1 MRLQKYLA
9 ECGVAS
15 RRKAEELIADG
26 RVSVNGT
33 VVRTMGVEVD
43 PAADSV
49 YFDGAPLEYNHKK
62 AYIAFHKPKGMVTTA
77 YDPQGR
83 MTVMEAVADAEISHL
98 HPVGR
103 LDYDTSGLLILTN
116 DGEMTY
122 RATHPKYEL
131 EKTYRALVRGIVP
144 HLAVERLKKGVRLDG
159 YVTRPAKVEV
169 VKMNRNSTEL
179 LITIHEGKNRQ
190 VRKMCAAIGY
200 PVIELERTQFGPV
213 RLGNLLV
220 GQWRK
225 LRPAE
230 IQELT
235 GVYYNDRN

>member
-15 RRKAEELIADG
+15 RRKSEEFIADG
-26 RVSVNGT
+26 RVSVNGAI
-33 VVRTMGVEVD
+33 VRTMGVEVD
-43 PAADSV
+43 PAKDEVCFDKKPLKYETKKV
-49 YFDGAPLEYNHKK
+49 YL
-62 AYIAFHKPKGMVTTA
+62 AFHKPKGMVTTA
-77 YDPQGR
+77 HDPQGR
-83 MTVMEAVADAEISHL
+83 MTVMEAVADADVPHL

-103 LDYDTSGLLILTN
+103 LDYDTSGLLLLTN

-122 RATHPKYEL
+122 RATHPKHEL
-131 EKTYRALVRGIVP
+131 EKTYRALVRGLVP
-144 HLAVERLKKGVRLDG
+144 HLALERLKKGVRLEG
-159 YVTRPAKVEV
+159 FTTRPAKVEI
-169 VKMNRNSTEL
+169 VKMNRASTEL

-190 VRKMCAAIGY
+190 VRKMCAAIGH

-213 RLGNLLV
+213 RLGNLLI

-230 IQELT
+230 VQALLEA
-235 GVYYNDRN
+235 YQND

>member
-33 VVRTMGVEVD
+33 VIRKMGFEVD
-43 PAADSV
+43 EKTDQV
-49 YFDGAPLEYNHKK
+49 CFDQKPLQRSTKK
-62 AYIAFHKPKGMVTTA
+62 VYIAFHKPKGMVTTA
-77 YDPQGR
+77 HDPQGR
-83 MTVMEAVADAEISHL
+83 PTVMEAVADAEVPHL

-103 LDYDTSGLLILTN
+103 LDYDTSGLLLLTN

-122 RATHPKYEL
+122 RATHPKHEL

-144 HLAVERLKKGVRLDG
+144 HLAVERLRRGVRLDG

-169 VKMNRNSTEL
+169 VRMNRASTEL

-190 VRKMCAAIGY
+190 VRKMCKAIGF
-200 PVIELERTQFGPV
+200 PVIELERIQFGPV
-213 RLGNLLV
+213 RLGNLLL

-230 IQELT
+230 VQALLE
-235 GVYYNDRN
+235 VYRID